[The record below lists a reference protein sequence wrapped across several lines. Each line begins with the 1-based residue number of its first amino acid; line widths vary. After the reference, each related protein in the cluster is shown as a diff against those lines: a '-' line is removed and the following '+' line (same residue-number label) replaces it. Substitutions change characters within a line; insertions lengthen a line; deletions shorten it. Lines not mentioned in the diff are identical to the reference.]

1 MQIVES
7 SWAKPVHSSNTA
19 TILCRKFKTLR
30 RDLKHW
36 SKGISKLSVAIENS
50 NKALCEID
58 ELENK
63 RTLTVPEVN
72 FRRIL
77 KAHIIRLLQYQ
88 QAYWKKRCTIRWVK
102 FGDEPSKFFQALASE
117 RYRKNNIATLATPRQ
132 HFGGGSCRKRVYNL
146 SNV

>member
-1 MQIVES
+1 M
-7 SWAKPVHSSNTA
+7 HSTNTA

-63 RTLTVPEVN
+63 RILTIPEVN

-77 KAHIIRLLQYQ
+77 KAHIIRLLRYQ
-88 QAYWKKRCTIRWVK
+88 QAYWKRRCTIRW
-102 FGDEPSKFFQALASE
+102 FSLGTS
-117 RYRKNNIATLATPRQ
+117 RQ
-132 HFGGGSCRKRVYNL
+132 NSSRPWPPKDIGRTTEHNQQK
-146 SNV
+146 